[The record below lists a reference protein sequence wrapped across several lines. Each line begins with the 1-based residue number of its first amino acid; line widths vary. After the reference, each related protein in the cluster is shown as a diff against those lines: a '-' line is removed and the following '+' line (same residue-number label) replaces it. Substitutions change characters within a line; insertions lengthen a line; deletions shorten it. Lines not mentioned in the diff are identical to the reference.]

1 MGAADGRGV
10 AGLGPGGTDLLL
22 LRRTL
27 RRRAD
32 RRIERVTLVATA
44 MLLLRESDVRELL
57 SMEALIPLM
66 EEALRAYSTGG
77 VAQPVRLAM
86 TVEPYAGYL
95 GLMPAHLRS
104 AGAHGGPGVREA
116 LGAKA
121 VTFYPSNAARDL
133 PTHLAVVLLWD
144 GATGELLSIMDGRLI
159 TEMRTAATSAAATRT
174 LARRDAE
181 ALALLGSGIQARS
194 HLDAIRLVRPL
205 RHVRVWSRTAAGVQR
220 FIAEMQ
226 PQAGV
231 PMTAC
236 ASAEEAV
243 RGAEI
248 IVTATSASTPVL
260 RGVWVAVGAHINAV
274 GAPRPDWR
282 ELDTDAVRRAR
293 VFVDSR
299 AAALAESGDLL
310 QPIQEGAIARE
321 HICGEIGEVL
331 AGTVAGRT
339 SERDVTLFKS
349 LGMAVEDV
357 ATAHYVYTR
366 AIERGVGQE
375 VSF

>member
-10 AGLGPGGTDLLL
+10 AGLGPGGTHLLL

-32 RRIERVTLVATA
+32 RRIERVTLVASA
-44 MLLLRESDVRELL
+44 MLLLREADVRELL
-57 SMEALIPLM
+57 SMEALIP
-66 EEALRAYSTGG
+66 
-77 VAQPVRLAM
+77 
-86 TVEPYAGYL
+86 
-95 GLMPAHLRS
+95 
-104 AGAHGGPGVREA
+104 
-116 LGAKA
+116 
-121 VTFYPSNAARDL
+121 
-133 PTHLAVVLLWD
+133 
-144 GATGELLSIMDGRLI
+144 IMDGRLI
-159 TEMRTAATSAAATRT
+159 TEMRTAASSAAATRT
-174 LARRDAE
+174 LARKDAE
-181 ALALLGSGIQARS
+181 VLALLGSGVQARS

-220 FIAEMQ
+220 FVAEMQ

-299 AAALAESGDLL
+299 AAALAESGELL
-310 QPIQEGAIARE
+310 VPIQEGAIARE

>member
-10 AGLGPGGTDLLL
+10 AGLGPGGTHLLL

-32 RRIERVTLVATA
+32 RRIERVTLVASA
-44 MLLLRESDVRELL
+44 MLLLREADVRELL
-57 SMEALIPLM
+57 SMEALIP
-66 EEALRAYSTGG
+66 
-77 VAQPVRLAM
+77 
-86 TVEPYAGYL
+86 
-95 GLMPAHLRS
+95 
-104 AGAHGGPGVREA
+104 
-116 LGAKA
+116 
-121 VTFYPSNAARDL
+121 
-133 PTHLAVVLLWD
+133 
-144 GATGELLSIMDGRLI
+144 IMDGRLI
-159 TEMRTAATSAAATRT
+159 TEMRTAASSAAATRT
-174 LARRDAE
+174 LARKDAE
-181 ALALLGSGIQARS
+181 VLALLGSGVQARS

-220 FIAEMQ
+220 FVAEMQ